1 MFVTMATNRIIGVTR
16 KCFKDCGLA
25 VGHLW
30 KPGPVHRLPFSE
42 GRLLALCQV
51 CRHVEAPLQGSAVI
65 GLSAQRGGAE
75 GSGTKT
81 RYKPQ
86 PRVGFSW
93 ECMICGNAAGV
104 GRAAPHSPDGN
115 PHGYFSLEATADIF
129 KSKSTWVQAPGGP
142 SQPPRAPGS
151 GSVSEGAC
159 YKSIWSLK
167 TT

>member
-1 MFVTMATNRIIGVTR
+1 MLQGLWSCCWSLVEARSCAPTSVLRGETARSLSSLQTRGGPSAGLCSYWSKCPEGWGRGVRNEDQIQTTAP
-16 KCFKDCGLA
+16 CGLF
-25 VGHLW
+25 VGT
-30 KPGPVHRLPFSE
+30 
-42 GRLLALCQV
+42 CDM
-51 CRHVEAPLQGSAVI
+51 
-65 GLSAQRGGAE
+65 
-75 GSGTKT
+75 
-81 RYKPQ
+81 
-86 PRVGFSW
+86 W